1 MGLSAEEKRRLLKA
15 LEEDEEFRLAVAGL
29 IGLGEVIQELRR
41 LREDFDKWVK
51 KTERWWR
58 QNEKRWQTWYNT
70 WQKFLED
77 YERRWKEEE
86 ERWKTWHN
94 TWQKFQED
102 YEKRWQT
109 WFETWQKFL
118 EDYQMRWKEQADKWE
133 DAKKR
138 FARIEAVL
146 AASVEA
152 QFSRYVWEDILA
164 EVKASGESVLKR
176 VRNADFDGVDVDF
189 YIETE
194 KRAFVVEVKVRP
206 RIEDVGALLA
216 KAEVVQRSVGKPVV
230 AILTGAQI
238 GGDVKAYAKGKGV
251 LVYEY

>member
-216 KAEVVQRSVGKPVV
+216 KADVVREKTGKEVVPV
-230 AILTGAQI
+230 LTGAYI
-238 GGDVKAYAKGKGV
+238 GKEVEAYARGRGV
-251 LVYEY
+251 VVYKY